1 MHAPNSPLN
10 AQLLIPL
17 ENAFNVS
24 LDSLPKMVCVYS
36 PKLARPLST
45 SMRKETVK
53 KVMLPIVLL
62 TAHQTVNVLLA
73 NQVLLSTQD
82 SIVSQVQ
89 SHAQQA
95 HPRQNLWSLVEI
107 ASKATSTVL
116 MFVQTVS
123 AQAAT
128 QVTTKTKENV
138 S

>member
-36 PKLARPLST
+36 PKLVLPLSM
-45 SMRKETVK
+45 SMPKETAK
-53 KVMLPIVLL
+53 KVMSPTVLL

-73 NQVLLSTQD
+73 SQVLLSTQD

-89 SHAQQA
+89 SPAQQA
-95 HPRQNLWSLVEI
+95 HPPQNLLSLVEI

-123 AQAAT
+123 VQAAT